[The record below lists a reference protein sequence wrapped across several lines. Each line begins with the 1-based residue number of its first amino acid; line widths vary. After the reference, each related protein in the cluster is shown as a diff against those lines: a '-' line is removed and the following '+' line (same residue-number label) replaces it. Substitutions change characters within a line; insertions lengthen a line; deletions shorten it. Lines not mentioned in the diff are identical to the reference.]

1 MAMNLIK
8 KTNEYKIFKRGD
20 ERFAVQDATG
30 KPVNGEEKVNILLA
44 EELIKVTLPGAAPA
58 EEASAEEASAEEASA
73 EDEAPAETTDEEEAT
88 DAQTQGLCGKPA
100 VAGFFVPKFAG
111 AQSYKLCADRI
122 FTTISLRN

>member
-44 EELIKVTLPGAAPA
+44 EELIKVTLPGAEPEPAEEAPA
-58 EEASAEEASAEEASA
+58 EEEAPVEASGD
-73 EDEAPAETTDEEEAT
+73 DEAASDDESS
-88 DAQTQGLCGKPA
+88 DA
-100 VAGFFVPKFAG
+100 
-111 AQSYKLCADRI
+111 
-122 FTTISLRN
+122 

>member
-58 EEASAEEASAEEASA
+58 EEAPAEETPAEEASA

-88 DAQTQGLCGKPA
+88 DA
-100 VAGFFVPKFAG
+100 
-111 AQSYKLCADRI
+111 
-122 FTTISLRN
+122 

>member
-58 EEASAEEASAEEASA
+58 EETPAEEAPAEEATTEEASA

-88 DAQTQGLCGKPA
+88 DA
-100 VAGFFVPKFAG
+100 
-111 AQSYKLCADRI
+111 
-122 FTTISLRN
+122 

>member
-58 EEASAEEASAEEASA
+58 KEASAEEASAEDEAPAEEASA

-88 DAQTQGLCGKPA
+88 DA
-100 VAGFFVPKFAG
+100 
-111 AQSYKLCADRI
+111 
-122 FTTISLRN
+122 

>member
-58 EEASAEEASAEEASA
+58 EEATVEEASA
-73 EDEAPAETTDEEEAT
+73 EDEAPAEATDEEEAT
-88 DAQTQGLCGKPA
+88 DA
-100 VAGFFVPKFAG
+100 
-111 AQSYKLCADRI
+111 
-122 FTTISLRN
+122 